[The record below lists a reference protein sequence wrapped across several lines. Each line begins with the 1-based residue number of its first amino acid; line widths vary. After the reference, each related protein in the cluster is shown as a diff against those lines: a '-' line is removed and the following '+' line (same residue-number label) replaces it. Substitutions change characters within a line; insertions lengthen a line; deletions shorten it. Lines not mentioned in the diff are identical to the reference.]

1 MKYDVILS
9 CTLPTGLRASGYLT
23 AEPME
28 ASKADVEELVFA
40 IQKGLNSATFMVM
53 FTRDTKPITE
63 TPSGCEFSPSEICL
77 SGDLVKKS
85 LLITQIIG
93 VPDEAAE

>member
-28 ASKADVEELVFA
+28 ASKADIEELVLA
-40 IQKGLNSATFMVM
+40 IQKCLNEAEFLVM
-53 FTRDTKPITE
+53 FTRDKKPITE
-63 TPSGCEFSPSEICL
+63 TPADCELSPSEICL
-77 SGDLVKKS
+77 PGDLVKKS